1 MKMYFTFSDTQQC
14 ISNNKIIIAKV
25 AIEWNRKLKQIS
37 TKSRET
43 GNDDYKMWIT
53 PVILAG
59 KDVKTQEV

>member
-1 MKMYFTFSDTQQC
+1 MYFTFSDTQQC

-37 TKSRET
+37 TKIRET

>member
-1 MKMYFTFSDTQQC
+1 MYFTFSDTQQC

-53 PVILAG
+53 LVILAG

>member
-59 KDVKTQEV
+59 KDVKTQEA

>member
-1 MKMYFTFSDTQQC
+1 MYFTFSDTQQC

-25 AIEWNRKLKQIS
+25 AIEWNRKLNQIS
-37 TKSRET
+37 TKNRET

-53 PVILAG
+53 PVIPAG

>member
-1 MKMYFTFSDTQQC
+1 MYFTSSDTQQC

>member
-1 MKMYFTFSDTQQC
+1 MYFTFSDTQQC

-59 KDVKTQEV
+59 KDVKTQEA

>member
-1 MKMYFTFSDTQQC
+1 MYFTFSDTQQC

-37 TKSRET
+37 TKGRET

>member
-1 MKMYFTFSDTQQC
+1 MYFTFSDTQQC

>member
-1 MKMYFTFSDTQQC
+1 MYFTFSDTQQC

-59 KDVKTQEV
+59 KDVKTHEV

>member
-1 MKMYFTFSDTQQC
+1 
-14 ISNNKIIIAKV
+14 V

>member
-1 MKMYFTFSDTQQC
+1 MYFTFSDTQQC

-43 GNDDYKMWIT
+43 VNDDYKMWIT